1 MIYIMIREYL
11 AIVRRN
17 VFTPIVLAIA
27 ILATTLLLMGENRD
41 AWFISVV
48 VTMNALIGIV
58 QEVRAHHALRKLE
71 ILNAPRARRRT
82 ESGDYTEVL
91 ATEVAVDDIL
101 RVESG
106 DQLPADA
113 IVLKSQGLECDESL
127 LTGEARTIAKA
138 KNDIVY
144 AGSIALAG
152 AAEVKVTAIGEE
164 SKAGAMTATLKRY
177 NPELTPLQRTISRA
191 IQFLTYSALVVSVI
205 IIIVYTIRNVDT
217 ITILKTITTAG
228 VVVVPEGLLLAST
241 LLLAFGAI
249 NLARHKVLP
258 QKLGAIEAMAVL
270 NTLCVDKTGTL
281 TSDTMQLES
290 VQPFGSYQEKK
301 LSRELRALAVETSA
315 GNATGDAILSAIP
328 ESKTEKVTDIL
339 AFSSQRKM
347 SAVRFASGVVLAMGA
362 PEVLGHYAPM
372 SKSQQQRI
380 DEHIENGHRVLLV
393 AYFHEYDG
401 PLNKL
406 PKNASARPAG
416 LVILRNELRHGV
428 VNTVTFLQKQG
439 VSIRVISGDNPK
451 TVQYVAASAGINNTE
466 RILTGTELNEL
477 DDDNWDKK
485 VCETTIF
492 ARVLPEQKRRII
504 ATFRKDGQFTGMVGD
519 GVNDALA
526 LKEADLGV
534 AMFAGAP
541 ATRRIADIILLNNSF
556 TSMPVGMK
564 LGNKIML
571 AIELIA
577 TLFFHKIIYGVVLL
591 FITLAI
597 NELYPFMP
605 RHITFMNIFMVTMP
619 TLLWTAL
626 PPNTKERINPR
637 LFWKRTLGRIA
648 PIAVMSGTAVAFTYW
663 WFLQSIPPGSE
674 ADFMAV
680 STSTVITATLIG
692 MFIVFLV
699 PYLFHARHNRAVTYM
714 RIFYVAG
721 AIAVAGGAFGIT
733 FAREFFD
740 FVLPAWQ
747 HAWVPALVVAGVI
760 LAQRKLVGVLRD
772 KA

>member
-1 MIYIMIREYL
+1 MIREYL
-11 AIVRRN
+11 SIIRRN
-17 VFTPIVLAIA
+17 IFTPIVLAIA
-27 ILATTLLLMGENRD
+27 ILATALLLMGENRD

-82 ESGDYTEVL
+82 ESGEYEEIMATKVVVGDVL
-91 ATEVAVDDIL
+91 RI
-101 RVESG
+101 ESG

-113 IVLKSQGLECDESL
+113 TILKSQGLECDESL
-127 LTGEARTIAKA
+127 LTGEAKTIPKE
-138 KNDIVY
+138 KGSTVY
-144 AGSIALAG
+144 AGSVALAG

-177 NPELTPLQRTISRA
+177 RPELTPLQRTISRA
-191 IQFLTYSALVVSVI
+191 IQFLTYSALAVSII
-205 IIIVYTIRNVDT
+205 IIIVYTVRNVDT
-217 ITILKTITTAG
+217 ITTLKTITTAG
-228 VVVVPEGLLLAST
+228 VVIVPEGLLLAST

-258 QKLGAIEAMAVL
+258 QKLGAIEAMAL
-270 NTLCVDKTGTL
+270 LDTLCVDKTGTL
-281 TSDTMQLES
+281 TSDTMQLEA
-290 VQPFGSYQEKK
+290 VQPFGAYQEKK
-301 LSRELRALAVETSA
+301 LTQELRALAAETSA
-315 GNATGDAILSAIP
+315 GNVTGDAILASIKKDK
-328 ESKTEKVTDIL
+328 SEKVVDVL

-347 SAVRFASGVVLAMGA
+347 SAVRFESGNVLAMGA
-362 PEVLGHYAPM
+362 PEILGKYAPVG
-372 SKSQQQRI
+372 KSQQSQI

-393 AYFHEYDG
+393 AYFDGYNG

-406 PKNASARPAG
+406 PADAKAKPAG
-416 LVILRNELRHGV
+416 LVVLSNELRHGV
-428 VNTVTFLQKQG
+428 FNTIHFLQKQN
-439 VSIRVISGDNPK
+439 VSVRVISGDNPK
-451 TVQYVAASAGINNTE
+451 TVQYVAASAGIHNTD
-466 RILTGTELNEL
+466 RVLTGAELSKISDKE
-477 DDDNWDKK
+477 WDKT

-492 ARVLPEQKRRII
+492 ARVLPEQKQRII
-504 ATFRKDGQFTGMVGD
+504 ETFRKDNQFTGMVGD

-556 TSMPVGMK
+556 TSMPVGMR

-571 AIELIA
+571 AIELIS
-577 TLFFHKIIYGVVLL
+577 TLFFHKIIYGVTLL

-619 TLLWTAL
+619 TLLWTVL
-626 PPNTKERINPR
+626 PPNTTERINPR
-637 LFWKRTLGRIA
+637 HFWRRTLGRIA
-648 PIAVMSGTAVAFTYW
+648 PIAIISGAAVAFTYW
-663 WFLQSIPPGSE
+663 WFLQAIPAGSE
-674 ADFMAV
+674 AGFMAV

-692 MFIVFLV
+692 MLIVFLV
-699 PYLFHARHNRAVTYM
+699 PYLFHARHNKAVTYM

-721 AIAVAGGAFGIT
+721 AIAVAGGAFGVT

-747 HAWVPALVVAGVI
+747 HAWVPALVVLGAII
-760 LAQRKLVGVLRD
+760 LQRKLVEVLRN
-772 KA
+772 KG